1 MKKILFPILLLAI
14 CSAFINTALTGCS
27 QEQKQSDT
35 IDSAVI
41 KPQKLMQDVDSLN
54 AAQDSASQNVVSAT
68 GEVTDCSKSQVTIKT
83 DEGKI
88 LSVSFENLRDEEKN
102 YYHSEEGDRITVKYN
117 KDNENNGEVDGAISI
132 EKAE

>member
-54 AAQDSASQNVVSAT
+54 AAQDS
-68 GEVTDCSKSQVTIKT
+68 VTDCSKSQVTIKT

>member
-1 MKKILFPILLLAI
+1 MKKIFFPIFALI
-14 CSAFINTALTGCS
+14 VFSAFLPLFFTGCS
-27 QEQKQSDT
+27 EEKKQTDT
-35 IDSAVI
+35 IDSAII
-41 KPQKLMQDVDSLN
+41 KPEKLMQDVDSLN